1 MPNRKMV
8 EKISR
13 YEFIL
18 KLKKQGVF
26 VDLIASGLM
35 SVSVA
40 GWFDIYELYLKY
52 KNAKEVADILDN
64 KISDRHVYRIIK
76 FMEN

>member
-1 MPNRKMV
+1 MV
-8 EKISR
+8 EKLSR

-35 SVSVA
+35 SINVA

-52 KNAKEVADILDN
+52 KNVKEVADILDN
-64 KISDRHVYRIIK
+64 KVSDRQVYRIIK

>member
-1 MPNRKMV
+1 MV
-8 EKISR
+8 EKLSR

-52 KNAKEVADILDN
+52 KNAKEVANILDN
-64 KISDRHVYRIIK
+64 KISDRHV
-76 FMEN
+76 